1 MTYFKDENNKSKRK
15 KKKYKTQTTIMKPF
29 DTVVIFAST
38 SGSFTLSLTGNDL
51 IKIPISAA
59 PAFAL
64 SIGNK
69 VKIEIIKNKYSK
81 YKIQYERDPQ
91 TIKSFDKIYSKS
103 LQDRVIDEIEYES
116 LCNTFTNY
124 LDEL

>member
-1 MTYFKDENNKSKRK
+1 MKS
-15 KKKYKTQTTIMKPF
+15 F

-38 SGSFTLSLTGNDL
+38 SSSFTLSLTGNDL
-51 IKIPISAA
+51 TKIPISAA

-69 VKIEIIKNKYSK
+69 VKNGIIKNKYSK

-103 LQDRVIDEIEYES
+103 LQDNVIDEIEYES
-116 LCNTFTNY
+116 PCNTFTNY
-124 LDEL
+124 LDKL